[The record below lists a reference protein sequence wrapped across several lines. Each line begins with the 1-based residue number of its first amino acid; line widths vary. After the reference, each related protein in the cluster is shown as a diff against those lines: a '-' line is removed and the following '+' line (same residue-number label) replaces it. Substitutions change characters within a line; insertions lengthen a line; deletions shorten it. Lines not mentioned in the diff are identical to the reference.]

1 MKEIN
6 NYQRFL
12 SEEYCNYLD
21 AEVLEMIVK
30 TQKCLSVLND
40 ITTTEKERK
49 EILSK
54 MLGSIGI
61 HSSIGYN
68 FTCQCGK
75 HIFIGEKTIIN
86 NNCTM
91 MDENHIHI
99 GDRVL
104 IAPNVQF
111 YTATHP
117 IHFEERFVENW
128 DEKSGELFFKTK
140 ALPIVVE
147 DNVWIGG
154 GSIILAGVTIGKGS
168 VIGAGSVVT
177 KSIPENSLAVGNPC
191 KVNRRIV

>member
-12 SEEYCNYLD
+12 SGEYCNYLD

-40 ITTTEKERK
+40 ITTTDKERK

-75 HIFIGEKTIIN
+75 HIFIGELSLSVHTPK
-86 NNCTM
+86 
-91 MDENHIHI
+91 
-99 GDRVL
+99 
-104 IAPNVQF
+104 
-111 YTATHP
+111 
-117 IHFEERFVENW
+117 ERLS
-128 DEKSGELFFKTK
+128 KSGFARTIFANDNGYILPVFTLSKVYRFMTK
-140 ALPIVVE
+140 LPKIFQ
-147 DNVWIGG
+147 
-154 GSIILAGVTIGKGS
+154 
-168 VIGAGSVVT
+168 
-177 KSIPENSLAVGNPC
+177 
-191 KVNRRIV
+191 RY

>member
-12 SEEYCNYLD
+12 SGEYCNYLD

-54 MLGSIGI
+54 MLGSIGN

-99 GDRVL
+99 GDRVRLLDKKHKNTRPYIECKKGVNL
-104 IAPNVQF
+104 IN
-111 YTATHP
+111 
-117 IHFEERFVENW
+117 
-128 DEKSGELFFKTK
+128 D
-140 ALPIVVE
+140 
-147 DNVWIGG
+147 
-154 GSIILAGVTIGKGS
+154 
-168 VIGAGSVVT
+168 
-177 KSIPENSLAVGNPC
+177 
-191 KVNRRIV
+191 